1 MPTVVTTCW
10 AAEVACSHV
19 APAVQVSTQEAV
31 AAAAP
36 ARHRAAEAY
45 VLTRTVLA
53 VATAMAQVHT
63 NTTAEAAHVQAH
75 RHRAAAHRTEGQEA
89 VLPTAVSVHQ
99 ARVQVQMPDALPMVV
114 TAVVLEA
121 AHRSEAAAVAA
132 LRSEVAAR
140 HTVEAADAVPRS
152 VAAAVAGLQEEVVEA
167 TVKKITCFQLK
178 KQHLI

>member
-1 MPTVVTTCW
+1 
-10 AAEVACSHV
+10 
-19 APAVQVSTQEAV
+19 
-31 AAAAP
+31 
-36 ARHRAAEAY
+36 
-45 VLTRTVLA
+45 
-53 VATAMAQVHT
+53 MAQIHT

-75 RHRAAAHRTEGQEA
+75 RLRAAAHRTEGQEA
-89 VLPTAVSVHQ
+89 VLPTAVSVLQ

-132 LRSEVAAR
+132 HRSEVAAHRSEVAAR
-140 HTVEAADAVPRS
+140 HTVEVADAVPRS
-152 VAAAVAGLQEEVVEA
+152 VAAAVEGLQVEVVEA